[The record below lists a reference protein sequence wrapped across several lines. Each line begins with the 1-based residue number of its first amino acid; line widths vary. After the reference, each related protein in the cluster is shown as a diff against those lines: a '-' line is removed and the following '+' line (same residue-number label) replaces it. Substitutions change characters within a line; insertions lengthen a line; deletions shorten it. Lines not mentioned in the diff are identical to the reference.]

1 MKELIINQIVTPLLV
16 AVVGTILEIG
26 RRQLKTFLDSKQ
38 VLIAKQEQA
47 LEQTMG
53 TEQYNK
59 DKAYLQGIVKTVEQ
73 LGQEFNWEGVA
84 KHSKVLEMISGKT
97 GLSDD
102 EIFNIIKETVLEIN
116 QANSTKNANATIT
129 STVKI
134 DPDALVKVQK

>member
-38 VLIAKQEQA
+38 ALIAKQEQA

-59 DKAYLQGIVKTVEQ
+59 DKAYLQGVVKTVEQ
-73 LGQEFNWEGVA
+73 LGQEFDWQGAA

-116 QANSTKNANATIT
+116 QANKPKLTEGTTIT
-129 STVKI
+129 PTIVTT
-134 DPDALVKVQK
+134 PVQQ